1 MMKTEILTLLRESD
15 DFISGQEL
23 CGRFGVSRTAVWKA
37 IGRLKKEGYQIEAVQ
52 NRGYRLMNSPDA
64 FSEAELVSRLHTE
77 WAGKNLYYY
86 EKTDSTN
93 LRAKQLAE
101 ENAPHGTLVVA
112 DMQTAGRGRRGR
124 GWESP
129 AKTNV
134 YFTILLRPEDISA
147 DVISILTLVMALSV
161 SEAIDETAG
170 TRTDIKWPN
179 DIILHGKKVVGILS
193 EMSAEPEYI
202 HYVVTGVGINVGKQQ
217 FSEELVPKAT
227 SLEAELG
234 HRVSRAA
241 LVEKA
246 MERFEANYEKF
257 RQSGNMG
264 ELKESYER
272 RLVNT
277 GREVRVLDLEHEFS
291 GRAVGIN
298 DEGELLVR
306 TEDGAVRAVYAGE
319 VSVRGIYGYV

>member
-1 MMKTEILTLLRESD
+1 MMKTEILALLRESD

-23 CGRFGVSRTAVWKA
+23 CEKFGVSRTAIWKVV
-37 IGRLKKEGYQIEAVQ
+37 GRLKEEGYQIEAVR
-52 NRGYRLMNSPDA
+52 NRGYRLASMPDA
-64 FSEAELVSRLHTE
+64 FSESELVSRIHTK
-77 WAGKNLYYY
+77 WAGKKLYFFGQ
-86 EKTDSTN
+86 TDSTN

-129 AKTNV
+129 AGTNV
-134 YFTILLRPEDISA
+134 YFTILLRPEGIDAGLLS
-147 DVISILTLVMALSV
+147 VLTLVMALSV

-170 TRTDIKWPN
+170 TKTDIKWPN
-179 DIILHGKKVVGILS
+179 DIILHGKKIVGILS
-193 EMSAEPEYI
+193 ELSAEPEFV
-202 HYVVTGVGINVGKQQ
+202 HYVVTGVGINVGRQE
-217 FSEELVPKAT
+217 FPEELAQKAT

-234 HRVSRAA
+234 RGVSRAL

-257 RQSGNMG
+257 RRSGSMR

-272 RLVNT
+272 RLANT

-291 GRAVGIN
+291 GRALGIN
-298 DEGELLVR
+298 DTGELLVQ
-306 TEDGAVRAVYAGE
+306 TKDGTVHEVYAGE

>member
-1 MMKTEILTLLRESD
+1 MMKTEILTLLRESE
-15 DFISGQEL
+15 DFISGQQL
-23 CGRFGVSRTAVWKA
+23 CEKFGVSRTAVWKA

-52 NRGYRLMNSPDA
+52 NRGYRLAVTPDA
-64 FSEAELVSRLHTE
+64 FSEAELASRIHTA
-77 WAGKNLYYY
+77 WAGKRLHYYGR
-86 EKTDSTN
+86 TDSTN

-129 AKTNV
+129 AGTNV
-134 YFTILLRPEDISA
+134 YFTILLRPDDINA
-147 DVISILTLVMALSV
+147 DMISILTLVMALSV

-170 TRTDIKWPN
+170 TQTKIKWPN
-179 DIILHGKKVVGILS
+179 DIILNGRKIVGILS
-193 EMSAEPEYI
+193 EMSAEPKYI
-202 HYVVTGVGINVGKQQ
+202 HYVVTGVGINVGTQR
-217 FSEELVPKAT
+217 FSEELAQKAT

-234 HRVSRAA
+234 HKISRAM

-246 MERFEANYEKF
+246 MERFEENYEIF
-257 RQSGNMG
+257 RRSGDMG
-264 ELKESYER
+264 GLKESYER

-298 DEGELLVR
+298 DTGELLVQ
-306 TEDGAVRAVYAGE
+306 TEDGVMHTVYAGE